1 MSDGSQARAPRTMP
15 FAKRPR
21 EETTVVYEGRTVIVE
36 YVSTYL
42 RRKKRHRIRFTVE
55 GCREKDISFK
65 AAHDTY
71 DTLTEAEVQAA
82 ILTNLWK
89 HHLALPP
96 AEEPVDPDACAVD
109 AGEDGDGG
117 RTRAC
122 ACCVCACCVCVCARW
137 PHTPPPC
144 GMLVGTVTW
153 RKQPK
158 REHSECRLYD
168 PEAGPFFPGGRRQ
181 GSGQSQ
187 GGHGERGLRL
197 AGVCARMCSYVS
209 TPVTRFP

>member
-1 MSDGSQARAPRTMP
+1 MP
-15 FAKRPR
+15 VPWTPAKM
-21 EETTVVYEGRTVIVE
+21 E
-36 YVSTYL
+36 
-42 RRKKRHRIRFTVE
+42 
-55 GCREKDISFK
+55 
-65 AAHDTY
+65 
-71 DTLTEAEVQAA
+71 TEAEHVRAR
-82 ILTNLWK
+82 
-89 HHLALPP
+89 
-96 AEEPVDPDACAVD
+96 VACV
-109 AGEDGDGG
+109 
-117 RTRAC
+117 RVV
-122 ACCVCACCVCVCARW
+122 CVRVVCVRVVCVCARW

-158 REHSECRLYD
+158 REHSERRLYD

>member
-122 ACCVCACCVCVCARW
+122 ACCVCACCVCVRAVASHSASLRHACGHSHLEKAAKARAQRTQALRPRSGALFPRRSSTRKRAIPRW
-137 PHTPPPC
+137 P
-144 GMLVGTVTW
+144 
-153 RKQPK
+153 R
-158 REHSECRLYD
+158 
-168 PEAGPFFPGGRRQ
+168 
-181 GSGQSQ
+181 
-187 GGHGERGLRL
+187 
-197 AGVCARMCSYVS
+197 
-209 TPVTRFP
+209 